1 MRPFLTTLALFVF
14 VITTSLAH
22 AQGIVREDQLD
33 KLRADLGDVSSRVRD
48 SILATSTSMSDLES
62 FTGDQQTKAAYALLD
77 SIEAETRVVLEQ
89 VKLNSPFM
97 DALDDARAKVV
108 TILRKQEREPQS
120 SSRDARIARLS
131 VALEDLEQQYRE
143 IQGVEK
149 TMIRLLSEHAGLRR
163 EIQLN
168 GEVDAVE
175 SFVAN
180 LGQLTS
186 DLKAMT
192 DVLAEVSDATV
203 DTSEGAA
210 VAQD

>member
-1 MRPFLTTLALFVF
+1 MRPFLTTLVLSVF
-14 VITTSLAH
+14 FISTSLAH
-22 AQGIVREDQLD
+22 AQGIVREDQLEA
-33 KLRADLGDVSSRVRD
+33 LRAELGNIGLRVRN
-48 SILATSTSMSDLES
+48 SILSTSNSMDALGSY
-62 FTGDQQTKAAYALLD
+62 TGNEQTAAAYALLD

-108 TILRKQEREPQS
+108 TILRKNEREPQS
-120 SSRDARIARLS
+120 SSRDSRIARLS
-131 VALEDLEQQYRE
+131 VELEDLEQQYRD

-149 TMIRLLSEHAGLRR
+149 TMTRLLSEHAGLRR

-168 GEVDAVE
+168 GEVGAVE
-175 SFVAN
+175 DFVAS

-192 DVLAEVSDATV
+192 DVLAEVSDATI